1 LPKAL
6 DALLKG
12 TNGRSP
18 LSDLVTPA
26 TGFALNEIVPMLEQ
40 VKALDFGAWGR
51 TLQIGETYAHA
62 LQLPLGSGDNEKK
75 ANEIADTLVYGY
87 PHHLYPIDD
96 VESKQIGLNVS
107 VMKTEEY
114 EAALDVAEAQTSL
127 SSDPFTVEIYAVAS
141 W

>member
-1 LPKAL
+1 
-6 DALLKG
+6 
-12 TNGRSP
+12 
-18 LSDLVTPA
+18 
-26 TGFALNEIVPMLEQ
+26 
-40 VKALDFGAWGR
+40 
-51 TLQIGETYAHA
+51 LQIGETYAHA

-96 VESKQIGLNVS
+96 VESKQIALNVS